1 MKTLARVAA
10 MLLAVL
16 SVAGVALALQAAFGF
31 GQSGANFGE
40 RAGNVAGQRVERFMS
55 AAEAQLELEGASDQS
70 TARGPRQRLDGEGGG
85 NFLGAIGG
93 FFLVGGIMVAVMEVE
108 RRIVARRRA
117 AKSAIRV
124 DLASGVS

>member
-10 MLLAVL
+10 ILLAAV

-40 RAGNVAGQRVERFMS
+40 RAGNVAGHRVERFMS
-55 AAEAQLELEGASDQS
+55 AAEAQLEGASVQI

-93 FFLVGGIMVAVMEVE
+93 FLLVGGIMVAVMEVE

-117 AKSAIRV
+117 AKSAVRV
-124 DLASGVS
+124 DLASGAS

>member
-10 MLLAVL
+10 ILLAAL

-70 TARGPRQRLDGEGGG
+70 TARGPRQRLT
-85 NFLGAIGG
+85 AK
-93 FFLVGGIMVAVMEVE
+93 VAVIFWVPS
-108 RRIVARRRA
+108 A
-117 AKSAIRV
+117 AC
-124 DLASGVS
+124 ASWAELWLR

>member
-10 MLLAVL
+10 ILLAAV

-40 RAGNVAGQRVERFMS
+40 RGGKGARYRVERFLF
-55 AAEAQLELEGASDQS
+55 AAEAQLELEGASEQS

-117 AKSAIRV
+117 AKSAVRV
-124 DLASGVS
+124 NLASGAN

>member
-10 MLLAVL
+10 ILLAAL

-93 FFLVGGIMVAVMEVE
+93 FSSWAELWL
-108 RRIVARRRA
+108 R
-117 AKSAIRV
+117 
-124 DLASGVS
+124 

>member
-10 MLLAVL
+10 ILLAAA

-40 RAGNVAGQRVERFMS
+40 RAGNVAGQRGERFMS
-55 AAEAQLELEGASDQS
+55 AAEAPLELEGASDQS

-85 NFLGAIGG
+85 SFLGSIGG

-117 AKSAIRV
+117 AKSVVRV
-124 DLASGVS
+124 NLASGAS

>member
-10 MLLAVL
+10 ILLAAV

-40 RAGNVAGQRVERFMS
+40 RAGNMAGHRVERFMS
-55 AAEAQLELEGASDQS
+55 AAEAQLELEGASDES

-93 FFLVGGIMVAVMEVE
+93 FFLVGGSVVAVMEVE

-117 AKSAIRV
+117 AKSAVRV
-124 DLASGVS
+124 ALASGAS

>member
-10 MLLAVL
+10 ILLAAL

-40 RAGNVAGQRVERFMS
+40 RAGNVASHRAERFMS
-55 AAEAQLELEGASDQS
+55 TAEAQLELEGALDQN

-117 AKSAIRV
+117 AKSAVRV
-124 DLASGVS
+124 DLASGAS

>member
-10 MLLAVL
+10 ILLAAA
-16 SVAGVALALQAAFGF
+16 SVAGVALALQAAFRF
-31 GQSGANFGE
+31 GHSGANFGE
-40 RAGNVAGQRVERFMS
+40 RTGNVAGHRVERFMS
-55 AAEAQLELEGASDQS
+55 AAEAQLELEGTSDQS

-117 AKSAIRV
+117 AKSAVRV
-124 DLASGVS
+124 DLAAGAS

>member
-10 MLLAVL
+10 ILLAAV
-16 SVAGVALALQAAFGF
+16 SVAGVALALQAAFGC

-40 RAGNVAGQRVERFMS
+40 RAGNVAGHRVERFMS
-55 AAEAQLELEGASDQS
+55 AAEAQRELEGASDQT
-70 TARGPRQRLDGEGGG
+70 TAHGPRQRLDGEGGG

-117 AKSAIRV
+117 AKSAVRV
-124 DLASGVS
+124 NLASGAN